1 MAAVEGIFDT
11 DSEDELPPGWEE
23 RVTTDGR
30 VYYANTFQNQKLS
43 LPLGPG
49 FCTGWEERVTTDG
62 RVYYANHTEKTTQ
75 WVHPSSGKRKRVL
88 GELPYG
94 WEQCTDE
101 EGRMYYVDHVT
112 RITTYT
118 DPRLAFAVSEDKEWR
133 QRFDGHST
141 ALQVLQ
147 GRDLT
152 GRVAVVTGANSG
164 IGEDGAMLESHRF
177 EMAVLLALHGAHVI
191 LACSMVLQD
200 LHKANLAAKAIRAE
214 RASVLMFRTKKFV
227 LLNPASV
234 QVDVLQLDLASLR
247 SVKQFADNFRL
258 RELPLHILVLNAG
271 LFGLPWQLT
280 EDGLES
286 LFQVNHLGQFYL
298 TQLLEDVL
306 IKSAPARVVVVTSE
320 SHRFV
325 ELKGLP
331 LTEEW
336 LSPADD
342 RVWPMEQYNRTK
354 LCNMLFSQELH
365 RRLSR
370 QGVTSNALHPGN
382 MISTDLPRNWWFYRL
397 IFLLVRPF
405 TKSLFQLLRNQQ
417 AGDCTCT

>member
-1 MAAVEGIFDT
+1 
-11 DSEDELPPGWEE
+11 
-23 RVTTDGR
+23 
-30 VYYANTFQNQKLS
+30 
-43 LPLGPG
+43 
-49 FCTGWEERVTTDG
+49 
-62 RVYYANHTEKTTQ
+62 
-75 WVHPSSGKRKRVL
+75 
-88 GELPYG
+88 
-94 WEQCTDE
+94 
-101 EGRMYYVDHVT
+101 MYYVDHVT

-164 IGEDGAMLESHRF
+164 IGF
-177 EMAVLLALHGAHVI
+177 ETARSLALHGAHVI
-191 LACSMVLQD
+191 LACRD
-200 LHKANLAAKAIRAE
+200 KHKANLAAKAIRAE
-214 RASVLMFRTKKFV
+214 RASV
-227 LLNPASV
+227 
-234 QVDVLQLDLASLR
+234 QVDVLQVDLASLR

-286 LFQVNHLGQFYL
+286 IFQVNHLGQFYL

-306 IKSAPARVVVVTSE
+306 VKSAPARVVVVTSE

-336 LSPADD
+336 LSPSDD

-370 QGVTSNALHPGN
+370 QGVTSNAVHPGN

-397 IFLLVRPF
+397 LFLLVRPF
-405 TKSLFQLLRNQQ
+405 TKSLQQ
-417 AGDCTCT
+417 GAATSVYCGTARELEGLGGMYFNNCCRCLPSPDGQNERAAAELWDISERMLKARTCKFTL

>member
-1 MAAVEGIFDT
+1 MAAMEGIFDT
-11 DSEDELPPGWEE
+11 DSEDELPP
-23 RVTTDGR
+23 
-30 VYYANTFQNQKLS
+30 
-43 LPLGPG
+43 
-49 FCTGWEERVTTDG
+49 GWEERVTTDG

-164 IGEDGAMLESHRF
+164 IGF
-177 EMAVLLALHGAHVI
+177 ETARSLALHGAHVI
-191 LACSMVLQD
+191 LACRD
-200 LHKANLAAKAIRAE
+200 KHKANLAAKAIRAE
-214 RASVLMFRTKKFV
+214 RASV
-227 LLNPASV
+227 
-234 QVDVLQLDLASLR
+234 QVDVLQVDLASLR

-286 LFQVNHLGQFYL
+286 IFQVNHLGQFYL

-306 IKSAPARVVVVTSE
+306 VKSAPARVVVVTSE

-336 LSPADD
+336 LSPSDD

-370 QGVTSNALHPGN
+370 QGVTSNAVHPGN

-397 IFLLVRPF
+397 LFLLVRPF
-405 TKSLFQLLRNQQ
+405 TKSLQQ
-417 AGDCTCT
+417 GAATSVYCGTARELEGLGGMYFNNCCRCLPSPDGQNERAAAELWDISERMLKARTCKFTL

>member
-30 VYYANTFQNQKLS
+30 VYYAN
-43 LPLGPG
+43 
-49 FCTGWEERVTTDG
+49 
-62 RVYYANHTEKTTQ
+62 HTEKNTQ

-94 WEQCTDE
+94 WEQHTDE
-101 EGRMYYVDHVT
+101 EGRIYYVDHVT
-112 RITTYT
+112 KITTYT
-118 DPRLAFAVSEDKEWR
+118 DPRLAFAVTEDKEWR

-152 GRVAVVTGANSG
+152 GRVAMVTGANCG
-164 IGEDGAMLESHRF
+164 IGF
-177 EMAVLLALHGAHVI
+177 ETARSLALHGAHVI
-191 LACSMVLQD
+191 LACRD
-200 LHKANLAAKAIRAE
+200 LHKGNQAAKVIRAE
-214 RASVLMFRTKKFV
+214 RASV
-227 LLNPASV
+227 
-234 QVDVLQLDLASLR
+234 QVEVLQLDLASLR
-247 SVKQFADNFRL
+247 SVKQLADNFRL
-258 RELPLHILVLNAG
+258 RELPLHFLILNAG
-271 LFGLPWQLT
+271 LFGVPWQLT

-286 LFQVNHLGQFYL
+286 IFQVNHLGQFYL
-298 TQLLEDVL
+298 TQLLEDILV
-306 IKSAPARVVVVTSE
+306 KSAPARVVMVTSE

-336 LSPADD
+336 LSPSSD
-342 RVWPMEQYNRTK
+342 RVWPVEQYNRTK
-354 LCNMLFSQELH
+354 LCNVLFSQELH

-370 QGVTSNALHPGN
+370 RGVCSNALHPGN
-382 MISTDLPRNWWFYRL
+382 MMATNLARNWWFYRL
-397 IFLLVRPF
+397 LFLLVRPF
-405 TKSLFQLLRNQQ
+405 TKSLQQ
-417 AGDCTCT
+417 GAATSVYCGTARELEGIGGMYFNNCCRCIPSPDGQNERAAVELWEISERMLTARTSKFSL